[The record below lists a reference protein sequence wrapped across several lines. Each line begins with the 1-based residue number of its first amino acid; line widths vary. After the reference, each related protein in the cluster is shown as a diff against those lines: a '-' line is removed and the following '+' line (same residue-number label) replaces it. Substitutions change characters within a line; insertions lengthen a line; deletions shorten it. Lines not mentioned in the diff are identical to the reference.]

1 MAFNLIL
8 FYVVRGDR
16 RRTTLLVVVQSNPV
30 YSVLL
35 LIGSFIGLAGLYVLL
50 DAPFVAVIQII
61 VYAGAIMVLFLF
73 VVMLLNAPREEIVH
87 VGHARVWR
95 HARAW
100 RPAGDRVCGRAGV
113 GAQPIAHAGH
123 DAGTATGRP
132 TRFRRSV
139 SGCSRITRSRSR
151 RRRSSFS
158 SPWSARSSL
167 SPERVILVRNES
179 PGQMA
184 ELNHYLILSGVL
196 FTIGTAG
203 VLLRRNV
210 ITVLL
215 SIEVMLNAVNLTFI
229 AFGHF
234 LGSSDGQIIV
244 FFVITVAAA
253 EAAVGLALVIAL
265 FRHVETLNPDAF
277 RQLRG

>member
-1 MAFNLIL
+1 MGFNLIL
-8 FYVVRGDR
+8 FYVFAAIAVGA
-16 RRTTLLVVVQSNPV
+16 TLLVVVQSNPV

-35 LIGSFIGLAGLYVLL
+35 LIGSFLGLAGLYVLL

-73 VVMLLNAPREEIVH
+73 VVMLLNAPREEIVQS
-87 VGHARVWR
+87 GMLDSGGT
-95 HARAW
+95 RAIGGLL
-100 RPAGDRVCGRAGV
+100 A
-113 GAQPIAHAGH
+113 IAFA
-123 DAGTATGRP
+123 AELAWALTRSRTLAMTATGDRAS
-132 TRFRRSV
+132 FSV
-139 SGCSRITRSRSR
+139 SQIGQRLFQEYAFAFEATSI
-151 RRRSSFS
+151 
-158 SPWSARSSL
+158 L
-167 SPERVILVRNES
+167 ILVAMVGAVTLAGKHLAERYE
-179 PGQMA
+179 QVRMA